1 MNHFE
6 YRDGVLHAENVPL
19 TRIADEVGT
28 PAYVYSRA
36 TLTRHYTVFADAFKK
51 AGLDATICYAV
62 KANSNLAVIALLGR
76 LGAGADV
83 VSEGE
88 LRRALAAGIPPERIV
103 FSGVGKA
110 ESELRF
116 ALETGIHEINVESES
131 ELHLLSKVAT
141 DLGRTAEIAIRIN
154 PDVDAKT
161 HEKISTG
168 KKENKFGIDIDKA
181 DDIYALA
188 ASLPGIEPVSVAV
201 HIGSQLTD
209 LEPYR
214 QAFRRVADLV
224 ERLRAAGHGI
234 VRVDLGGGLGI
245 PYDAEEPPLPDAY
258 AEMVASEIARLNCP
272 VMLEPGRMIVG
283 NAGILLSRALVV
295 KPGETKHFLVLDAAM
310 NDLIRPALY
319 NGHHG
324 IRPVAEAA
332 PDATL
337 GPVDVVGP
345 VCESGDTFAKD
356 RMLPPI
362 AEGDLVAFGSAGAYG
377 AVMAST
383 YNSRLLVPEVLVDG
397 DRYDVVRPRQTYEA
411 LIGMDSIPDWLH
423 TDRDG
428 DTGEPRRI
436 GATG

>member
-6 YRDGVLHAENVPL
+6 YHNGVLCAENVPL
-19 TRIADEVGT
+19 TQIAQEVGT
-28 PAYVYSRA
+28 PVYVYSRA
-36 TLTRHYTVFADAFKK
+36 TLTRHYTVFADAFRA
-51 AGLDATICYAV
+51 AGLDAKICYAV
-62 KANSNLAVIALLGR
+62 KANSNLAVIALLGQ

-88 LRRALAAGIPPERIV
+88 LRRALAAGIPPDRIV
-103 FSGVGKA
+103 FSGVGKS

-131 ELHLLSKVAT
+131 EIRLLSRIAASMNV
-141 DLGRTAEIAIRIN
+141 TAEIAVRVN

-168 KKENKFGIDIDKA
+168 RKENKFGIDIDRA
-181 DDIYALA
+181 EEIYALA
-188 ASLPGIEPVSVAV
+188 ASLPGLAPVTVAV

-209 LEPYR
+209 LDPYR
-214 QAFRRVADLV
+214 QAFRRVAQLV
-224 ERLRAAGHGI
+224 ERLRSLGHKI
-234 VRVDLGGGLGI
+234 TRVDLGGGLGT
-245 PYDAEEPPLPDAY
+245 PYDAENPPLPDAY
-258 AEMVASEIARLNCP
+258 AKMAAEEIAHLNCQ

-295 KPGETKHFLVLDAAM
+295 KPGEAKRFLILDAAM

-324 IRPVAEAA
+324 LRPVKQPGADA
-332 PDATL
+332 PL
-337 GPVDVVGP
+337 MPVDVVGP

-356 RMLPPI
+356 RMLPLI
-362 AEGDLVAFGSAGAYG
+362 EEGDLVAFGTAGAYG

-383 YNSRLLVPEVLVDG
+383 YNTRLLVPEVLIDG
-397 DRYDVVRPRQTYEA
+397 DHYAVIRPRQTYEE
-411 LIGMDSIPDWLH
+411 LIGMDRIPDWLQ
-423 TDRDG
+423 
-428 DTGEPRRI
+428 TGSKDH
-436 GATG
+436 AA